1 MIICTYYFPV
11 PLSRQS
17 FESANVHVHA
27 CVCVCVVC
35 VSSLYS
41 SASDIVNCWNFS
53 NPYECLSQHNQAL
66 TPTLGNPFINIPPL
80 NLLGLWY
87 SALGH
92 PHVKT
97 LSLFYSASKCPR
109 RAAPLSC
116 MEAFLPLFDLW
127 LATQS
132 ASSLWISS
140 ILDLDFCSE
149 YQASILFNILQT
161 NWASLCKLLFSMNA
175 S

>member
-1 MIICTYYFPV
+1 M
-11 PLSRQS
+11 PL
-17 FESANVHVHA
+17 
-27 CVCVCVVC
+27 CVCVCVC
-35 VSSLYS
+35 VHP
-41 SASDIVNCWNFS
+41 
-53 NPYECLSQHNQAL
+53 PYVAQAL
-66 TPTLGNPFINIPPL
+66 ISQNAGFSPTYVNAFPNIFRLWQPLRQPFYKHAPL
-80 NLLGLWY
+80 TWLGLWY

-97 LSLFYSASKCPR
+97 LSLFYSASKCPH

-116 MEAFLPLFDLW
+116 MEAFLPLLDLW

-149 YQASILFNILQT
+149 CQASILFNILQT